1 MAMDSPEF
9 VITAVGVGI
18 AAVSGIVGVVWRLSS
33 KIYTVEI
40 WARDE
45 FVRKSSFETVVGRLE
60 RGMDDL
66 GNKIQVRLDK
76 ISERIEKIPHN

>member
-9 VITAVGVGI
+9 VITAIGVGI
-18 AAVSGIVGVVWRLSS
+18 AGVSGIVGVVWRLSS
-33 KIYTVEI
+33 KIYNVEI

-45 FVRKSSFETVVGRLE
+45 FVRKTSFENVVGRLE
-60 RGMDDL
+60 KGMDDL
-66 GNKIQVRLDK
+66 GDRIQGRLDK